1 MNRLYAPLAL
11 VFLAAVAM
19 PLGAQA
25 QAGSAYPNV
34 DRFHV
39 IAEGDTVRL
48 LIRYVHDNGPAMR
61 SPGKRLDLVYSTSIP
76 ASDRAGRRAQA
87 DRAANSLGSQ
97 AVELGARQLSIGICD
112 TRACAERRDPPAE
125 WFLYERTASGWK
137 RVP

>member
-1 MNRLYAPLAL
+1 MKCLFGSLAF
-11 VFLAAVAM
+11 VFLAHVAL
-19 PLGAQA
+19 PRGAQA

-34 DRFHV
+34 DRLHV

-48 LIRYVHDNGPAMR
+48 LIKYVHSGGPAMR
-61 SPGKRLDLVYSTSIP
+61 APGKRLDLVYSTSIP
-76 ASDRAGRRAQA
+76 SSDRAGRRAQA
-87 DRAANSLGSQ
+87 DRAAQSLGGQ

-125 WFLYERTASGWK
+125 WFLYERTESGWK